1 MTLKFTTKTFLRQ
14 LVGWVMSISLV
25 SILIYK
31 VDTDSVINTLKS
43 VKLNLVSY
51 ILLIVILSTL
61 LRAVRWKIILGSVY
75 RVSFHRALEGIVIGY
90 FTNLILPLRGGEVI
104 RAHYIGLVTKK
115 SSFSMLSTIVIE
127 RLFDGLSMGVII
139 LLSLLNI
146 GSNIRTRLPSLLLPI
161 LAIFFILLMIFL
173 ASYKKDSISELSWF
187 RNLKERIYG
196 CRLGFLKYIQS
207 FFAGLSILNSW
218 IKALYVF
225 GLSSL
230 IWLVTSFAIIL
241 SAGAFGHEIGYTES
255 LIVLGILIFALSIP
269 STPGFVGTFHAGMTY
284 GLVLFGIPKDVA
296 LSSSIL
302 FHVITFLPFVIWG
315 PLLVYKYGMKIN
327 LKAVEVKR

>member
-1 MTLKFTTKTFLRQ
+1 MTLKLETKTFLRH
-14 LVGWVMSISLV
+14 LVGWVLSISLIL
-25 SILIYK
+25 ILIYK

-43 VKLNLVSY
+43 VKLNLASY

-61 LRAVRWKIILGSVY
+61 LRAVRWKIILGSLY
-75 RVSFHRALEGIVIGY
+75 RVSFYRALEGIVIGY

-139 LLSLLNI
+139 LVALLNI
-146 GSNIRTRLPSLLLPI
+146 GSNIMPKLPSLLLSI
-161 LAIFFILLMIFL
+161 LTIFLILLMIFL
-173 ASYKKDSISELSWF
+173 ASYKKDSISKFPWF
-187 RNLKERIYG
+187 RSFKDRVCG
-196 CRLGFLKYIQS
+196 CRIGFVKYIQS
-207 FFAGLSILNSW
+207 FFSGFSILNSW
-218 IKALYVF
+218 INALYLF

-230 IWLVTSFAIIL
+230 IWFVTSFAIIL
-241 SAGAFGHEIGYTES
+241 SAEAFGHEIGYTES
-255 LIVLGILIFALSIP
+255 LIVLGFLIFALSIP

-315 PLLVYKYGMKIN
+315 PLVVYKYGMKIN